1 MMDKQKMNELSAPH
15 IATQQEKLDAI
26 FGITGGKT
34 VDEFLDSLTLESG
47 NVQKTLDAID

>member
-1 MMDKQKMNELSAPH
+1 MGKQKMNEVSAAH
-15 IATQQEKLDAI
+15 IATQQEKLDVI

-47 NVQKTLDAID
+47 NVQKTIDAID